1 MKIERGKPSK
11 EARRLMKIF
20 NNGEE
25 CQAYKDAKAHD
36 SAYVIEDGW
45 IVRVYADD
53 HREKIKFVGDTWV
66 EVEQNP
72 KKLI

>member
-1 MKIERGKPSK
+1 MKIKRGKPSK

-72 KKLI
+72 INL